1 MASKT
6 ETKRFVLTADA
17 TFDAD
22 DLLDAFRKLSEHFAC
37 LADGMEDIREC
48 ESNLFTSGGIELKR
62 ANG

>member
-1 MASKT
+1 M
-6 ETKRFVLTADA
+6 TKRFALTADA

-37 LADGMEDIREC
+37 LADGMEGVREC
-48 ESNLFTSGGIELKR
+48 EGGLLTGGSIELKR

>member
-1 MASKT
+1 M
-6 ETKRFVLTADA
+6 TKQFILTADA

-22 DLLDAFRKLSEHFAC
+22 DLLDAFRRLAEHFTC

-48 ESNLFTSGGIELKR
+48 ESDLLTGGSIELRR